1 MMLLEDSSK
10 KTANGKFL
18 ISKCQLEI
26 GKKEL
31 LGRVVKSST
40 SVMVKDRE
48 SWCAAVHG
56 ITKSQTRLSN

>member
-1 MMLLEDSSK
+1 MNRIFQRVRIISMMLLEDSSK

-18 ISKCQLEI
+18 ICKCQLEI

-40 SVMVKDRE
+40 SVMVKVGGR
-48 SWCAAVHG
+48 
-56 ITKSQTRLSN
+56 